1 MIRKISYS
9 FRWLAV
15 SFLLLSVSC
24 TLKTSQRTGD
34 HKRKQA
40 CNILFIAVDD
50 LNDWTGFLGGHPQT
64 QTPFMDQLA
73 GEGMVFERAYCA
85 ASVCNPSRAA
95 IMSGFRPSTTG
106 VYHNGE
112 EMFDVPMIREGMM
125 LPQYLSKYGYKT
137 MARGKIY
144 HTPDTGKDTWD
155 VWSEVSGSYGRV
167 KKSKGYLANGI
178 LRGEMADNMDWGP
191 TDAALEDTPDFLN
204 ADWAAQQLQQDHDKP
219 FFLACGIFRP
229 HLKWHVPKE
238 FFDKFNPEQLVLPEV
253 RENDLNDVGDNAGPT
268 REYLTIKAH
277 GKQAE
282 AVQAYLAN
290 INYADA
296 CIGHL
301 LTALDQ
307 SKYRDNTIVVLWG
320 DHGWH
325 LGEKLRYKKFT
336 LWEEACRSPLIIKV
350 PGMTSPSSRSAR
362 TVNLL
367 DLYPTLVEL
376 AGLPANKNNEGL
388 SLVPLLKDQDAA
400 WDYPS
405 LTQMGDGRNSLRT
418 EQFRYIHY
426 EDGTEELYDHS
437 VDPME
442 WKNLINDPAYAQYRA
457 QLTARM
463 EEILTGK

>member
-1 MIRKISYS
+1 
-9 FRWLAV
+9 
-15 SFLLLSVSC
+15 
-24 TLKTSQRTGD
+24 
-34 HKRKQA
+34 
-40 CNILFIAVDD
+40 
-50 LNDWTGFLGGHPQT
+50 
-64 QTPFMDQLA
+64 
-73 GEGMVFERAYCA
+73 
-85 ASVCNPSRAA
+85 
-95 IMSGFRPSTTG
+95 
-106 VYHNGE
+106 
-112 EMFDVPMIREGMM
+112 MFDVPMIREGMM